1 MARCFLFIVSSLYR
15 YILFIT
21 ILICSFGY
29 SQSKDQNAALAND
42 TNEVIAAA
50 DTNLVDEIEDI
61 ESIFIPQY
69 EFIPEYTDEQIK
81 DRLSCAEN
89 QVKLTYNP
97 KINSFIDFFVR
108 RRREYSIMVLQR
120 KNLYFPIFERI
131 LKEHNMP
138 DEIKYLAIVE
148 SGLKPRAISPSS
160 AVGLW
165 QFIPST
171 GRHYGL
177 RIDSYIDERLD
188 PEKSTVAACRYLKW
202 LYNSFGDW
210 QLALASYNC
219 GPGYVSRARKRAR
232 VKGDFWQIYNHLPA
246 ETRSYVPQFIAIS
259 YLMNYSEAHNLFPPY
274 RDAHIISDTVI
285 VNGYCDLNTMAK
297 MLNIC
302 PEDINQLNLELK
314 RNVIPS
320 YIKSYTLKLPID
332 VLPEFQRNRQTI
344 LDSCSIIKP
353 TFLVAKSTRFETT
366 STLNEQPSKTYSST
380 KFYYKVKSG
389 DNLLK
394 IATKN
399 GVTLAQIKKWN
410 HLSSTKIRLGQSL
423 LIYGYNYNK
432 AKKSSYT
439 PTKSSY
445 NKPNRPTTNTKTIS
459 KTYTVRQG
467 DTLYQISKKY
477 GISLDQLK
485 RINNIGSNEIRV
497 GQRIKVN

>member
-1 MARCFLFIVSSLYR
+1 MLNTLFRHILFFVLLTGCFLGHGQTANIDGDSTAVS
-15 YILFIT
+15 
-21 ILICSFGY
+21 
-29 SQSKDQNAALAND
+29 D
-42 TNEVIAAA
+42 TNTTGVIAAA
-50 DTNLVDEIEDI
+50 DTNLVDEDALAP
-61 ESIFIPQY
+61 IFIPQY

-89 QVKLTYNP
+89 EVRLTYNP

-108 RRREYSIMVLQR
+108 RRREYSMMVLQR

-131 LKEHNMP
+131 LKEHGMP

-177 RIDSYIDERLD
+177 KIDSYIDERLD

-259 YLMNYSEAHNLFPPY
+259 YLMHYSDVHNLFPPY
-274 RDAHIISDTVI
+274 REASMISDTVM
-285 VNGYCDLNTMAK
+285 VNGYCDLNTMAQILK
-297 MLNIC
+297 IC

-314 RNVIPS
+314 RNVIPA
-320 YIKSYTLKLPID
+320 YIKSYVLKLPID
-332 VLPEFQRNRQTI
+332 VMAAFRQNRQAI
-344 LDSCSIIKP
+344 LDSCAVVKP
-353 TFLVAKSTRFETT
+353 SFLIAKSTRFETT
-366 STLNEQPSKTYSST
+366 TSLNEPTKTYSNS
-380 KFYYKVKSG
+380 KLYYKVRSG

-394 IATKN
+394 IATKH
-399 GVTLAQIKKWN
+399 GVSIVQLKKWN
-410 HLSSTKIRLGQSL
+410 HLSSSKIRLGQTL
-423 LIYGYNYNK
+423 VIYGISYTKAKQSNYNSIK
-432 AKKSSYT
+432 ATQSKSKPSR
-439 PTKSSY
+439 PSTKPKSAG
-445 NKPNRPTTNTKTIS
+445 KTH
-459 KTYTVRQG
+459 TVRQG

-477 GISLDQLK
+477 GISVGQLK
-485 RINNIGSNEIRV
+485 KINNINSNGIQV
-497 GQRIKVN
+497 GQRIKIN